1 MSRIK
6 VDRITDR
13 AGTGEPLF
21 PNGVKVVG
29 LTSLSNVVAGIATFE
44 NVSIGGTLTYDDVTN
59 VDSTGIVTARGGF
72 KAGDPSGIGA
82 TIEPNGNA
90 AFAGIVTF
98 TTLKVGT
105 AVTVSNGIVTATSYR
120 GDGSQLSGIEASP
133 QVTGTASGAISANQP
148 CIANSDGTISP
159 VTQTVVP
166 TVTSK
171 IDTELSSDGTYRIQD
186 TAWINSTKFIVLA
199 RKLNDSNKG
208 RAFFGSVD
216 GNGAITLGTPTAYAG
231 SGNDIWNARVA
242 VDTSTEQFLTIQM
255 DDTNNDVY
263 IRGGKVNSAGDGIDW
278 GGADWWA
285 NGDGQKSCAV
295 ASNNNGEFMI
305 AYINNSN
312 NIQFRHVQLDSSST
326 ISKSGNA
333 NWSYSNAGGS
343 SANGENR
350 MAMEYMPPSGGY
362 WCLTQ
367 DNVTK
372 TYPPNGVNI
381 SNGGYFRSCWAK
393 SNGTGS
399 SPSMEHP
406 NSSTPFAGPAATT
419 AWPPEQLGYEPDL
432 SYDSNTSKGIL
443 SWRHITGGKPTA
455 AVLTI
460 PSNTTSGVP
469 TYTTA
474 VDIASNSTD
483 SVKHTFNPSTKELVF
498 YFATN
503 SGSVDT
509 EIKCFTISGN
519 TLVDA
524 NHNLDVFVGVDY
536 QYLAVAT
543 NPTLNRV
550 IVATQD
556 EGNGDYLSA
565 STVDIPVTTN
575 NLTAENFIGFAAD
588 NYANNVTATIKVVGN
603 TTTQSGLTAGRK
615 YYVQNNATLALTAD
629 TPSVEAGTAI
639 SATTLIVKG

>member
-82 TIEPNGNA
+82 TIDPNGNA
-90 AFAGIVTF
+90 SFAGTF
-98 TTLKVGT
+98 RVGT
-105 AVTVSNGIVTATSYR
+105 DIIVSNGIVTATSYR
-120 GDGSQLSGIEASP
+120 GDGSQLSGIDAAPS
-133 QVTGTASGAISANQP
+133 VTGTSSGVISANQP

-159 VTQTVVP
+159 VTQTIVP
-166 TVTSK
+166 SVTTK
-171 IDTELSSDGTYRIQD
+171 VDTELSSDGTYRIQD
-186 TAWINSTKFIVLA
+186 AAWINSTKFIVLA

-208 RAFFGSVD
+208 RSFFGSVD
-216 GNGAITLGTPTAYAG
+216 GNGAITLGAATAYAG
-231 SGNDIWNARVA
+231 SGSDMWNARVA
-242 VDTSTEQFLTIQM
+242 VDTSTGRFLTIQM
-255 DDTNNDVY
+255 DDTNNDVH
-263 IRGGKVNSAGDGIDW
+263 IRGGKLNSAEDGIDW

-285 NGDGQKSCAV
+285 NGDAQKSCAV

-305 AYINNSN
+305 AYINGSN
-312 NIQFRHVQLDSSST
+312 TMMFRTVTLDSSAGIT
-326 ISKSGNA
+326 KSGNA
-333 NWSYSNAGGS
+333 AWSYSNTNGN

-350 MAMEYMPPSGGY
+350 MVMEYMPPAGAF
-362 WCLTQ
+362 WCMTM
-367 DNVTK
+367 DNHVM

-381 SNGGYFRSCWAK
+381 SNGGYLRACWAK
-393 SNGTGS
+393 VNSGTSNAPTMTLTGT
-399 SPSMEHP
+399 
-406 NSSTPFAGPAATT
+406 TPFTGPAATSV
-419 AWPPEQLGYEPDL
+419 WPPSQLGYGPDL

-443 SWRHITGGKPTA
+443 SWRYIGTGIAKAAVLSITDTNAQPTYTA
-455 AVLTI
+455 AVDV
-460 PSNTTSGVP
+460 S
-469 TYTTA
+469 A
-474 VDIASNSTD
+474 NSTD
-483 SVKHTFNPSTKELVF
+483 ELKHTFNPSTKELVF

-519 TLVDA
+519 SLVDA

-565 STVDIPVTTN
+565 STVDIPVTNN